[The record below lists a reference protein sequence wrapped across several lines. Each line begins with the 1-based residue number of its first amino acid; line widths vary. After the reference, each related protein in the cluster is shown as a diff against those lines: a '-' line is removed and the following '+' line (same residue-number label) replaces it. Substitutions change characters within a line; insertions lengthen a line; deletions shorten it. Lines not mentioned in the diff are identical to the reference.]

1 MSRLHLL
8 LEPVRALL
16 VQGSV
21 PGFYI
26 TLGASGACALALVV
40 YLILTSAG
48 SPHVDASAAEDI
60 QVVGADPT
68 TARATPAVAPL
79 PLFGQTEQQPDP
91 LFAPTETPTPTVTP
105 TLTPTPTPTPT
116 LTPTSTITPTPTL
129 TPTPTQTPTPTPTP
143 TPTQT
148 PTPTPIVYP
157 HESEPWANPTPQA
170 GDHFP
175 IDSRLIPSNQGFA
188 YGRTFPYGM
197 DLGGDFIH
205 HHGIDLG
212 GSTGD
217 QIRAGTAGEV
227 VFAGWD
233 EHAGL
238 AYPFYGPFYGNAV
251 IVRLAEPLITETG
264 PQDVYVLY
272 GHLHKVLVRTG
283 YHVAPDTIVGTL
295 GQTGVANGPHLHL
308 EVRIGGKKYADTINP
323 LLWIAPPAGTG
334 TVAVRLVSAA
344 NRIWE
349 AARIHLVANDGSAR
363 YQTMNYLLEPG
374 IQPDPRWGET
384 AAFGAVR
391 VGAYTVFATIR
402 GERVSAPVLVTEG
415 QTTFVELKTAQ
426 TRFEPNQ

>member
-8 LEPVRALL
+8 LAPVRALL

-26 TLGASGACALALVV
+26 TLATSVACALALVV
-40 YLILTSAG
+40 YLFLTSVG
-48 SPHVDASAAEDI
+48 SPQVDASAAEGI
-60 QVVGADPT
+60 QVVEVEPT
-68 TARATPAVAPL
+68 TAGNTSAVAPL
-79 PLFGQTEQQPDP
+79 PLFVQTEPQPGP
-91 LFAPTETPTPTVTP
+91 LFAPTETPTPTATP
-105 TLTPTPTPTPT
+105 TLTPTSTPTPTPTPT
-116 LTPTSTITPTPTL
+116 STP
-129 TPTPTQTPTPTPTP
+129 TPTPTQTPTPTNTP

-157 HESEPWANPTPQA
+157 HESEPWPDLNPQA

-175 IDSRLIPSNQGFA
+175 IDSGLIPSHPGFA

-197 DLGGDFIH
+197 DLGGNYIH

-295 GQTGVANGPHLHL
+295 GQTGVADGPHLHL
-308 EVRIGGKKYADTINP
+308 EVRIGGNEYADTVNP

-349 AARIHLVANDGSAR
+349 AARIFLVANDGSAR
-363 YQTMNYLLEPG
+363 YQTMNYRLEPG
-374 IQPDPRWGET
+374 IQHDPWWGET

-391 VGAYTVFATIR
+391 VGTYTAFATIR

-415 QTTFVELKTAQ
+415 QTTFVELKTAR

>member
-40 YLILTSAG
+40 YLFLTSAG
-48 SPHVDASAAEDI
+48 IPQVDASAAEDI

-79 PLFGQTEQQPDP
+79 PLFGQTEQQSDP

-105 TLTPTPTPTPT
+105 TFTPTPTPTPT
-116 LTPTSTITPTPTL
+116 LTPTSTITPTPTP
-129 TPTPTQTPTPTPTP
+129 TPTPTQTSTPTPTP

-157 HESEPWANPTPQA
+157 HESEPWTNLTPQE

-272 GHLHKVLVRTG
+272 GHLHKVLVRAG
-283 YHVAPDTIVGTL
+283 YHVVPDTIVGTL

-308 EVRIGGKKYADTINP
+308 EVRIGGNEYTDTVNP

-349 AARIHLVANDGSAR
+349 AARINLVANDGSAR
-363 YQTMNYLLEPG
+363 YQTMNYRLEPG

-415 QTTFVELKTAQ
+415 QTTFVELKTAR

>member
-8 LEPVRALL
+8 LAPVRALL

-40 YLILTSAG
+40 YLFLTSIG
-48 SPHVDASAAEDI
+48 SPQVDASTAEDI
-60 QVVGADPT
+60 QVTRADAT
-68 TARATPAVAPL
+68 TARNTPAAAPL
-79 PLFGQTEQQPDP
+79 PLFVQTEPQPDP
-91 LFAPTETPTPTVTP
+91 LFAPTETA
-105 TLTPTPTPTPT
+105 TPTPTPT
-116 LTPTSTITPTPTL
+116 LTRTPTPTPTQTPTSTL
-129 TPTPTQTPTPTPTP
+129 TPTPTQTPTPTKTP

-157 HESEPWANPTPQA
+157 HESEPWPDLIPHL
-170 GDHFP
+170 GDHFS
-175 IDSRLIPSNQGFA
+175 IDSRLIPSHQGFA
-188 YGRTFPYGM
+188 YGRTFPYGR
-197 DLGGDFIH
+197 DLGGDYIH
-205 HHGIDLG
+205 HHGVDLG

-217 QIRAGTAGEV
+217 RIRAATVGEV

-251 IVRLAEPLITETG
+251 IVRLAEPLITNTG

-295 GQTGVANGPHLHL
+295 GQTGVADGPHLHL
-308 EVRIGGKKYADTINP
+308 EVRIGGNEYANTVNP
-323 LLWIAPPAGTG
+323 LLWIVPPAGTG

-349 AARIHLVANDGSAR
+349 EARIHLVANDGAAR
-363 YQTMNYLLEPG
+363 YQTMNYRLEPG
-374 IQPDPRWGET
+374 IQHDPWWGET

-415 QTTFVELKTAQ
+415 QTTFVELKTVR

>member
-1 MSRLHLL
+1 MSRLHSLL
-8 LEPVRALL
+8 ASVRALRP
-16 VQGSV
+16 QGSV

-26 TLGASGACALALVV
+26 TLGTSGACTLALVV
-40 YLILTSAG
+40 YLFLTSVG
-48 SPHVDASAAEDI
+48 SPQGDASAAEDI
-60 QVVGADPT
+60 QVVGADST
-68 TARATPAVAPL
+68 TARTTPAVAPL
-79 PLFGQTEQQPDP
+79 PLFVQTEQQTNP
-91 LFAPTETPTPTVTP
+91 LFAPTEMPTPTATA
-105 TLTPTPTPTPT
+105 TLTRTPTPTPTV
-116 LTPTSTITPTPTL
+116 TPTSTITPTPT
-129 TPTPTQTPTPTPTP
+129 PTPTPTNTP
-143 TPTQT
+143 TPSPT

-157 HESEPWANPTPQA
+157 YESEPWPDLTPQE

-175 IDSRLIPSNQGFA
+175 IDSRLIPSNPWFA
-188 YGRTFPYGM
+188 YGRSFPYGM
-197 DLGGDFIH
+197 DLGGDYIH

-217 QIRAGTAGEV
+217 QIRSGTVGEV

-272 GHLHKVLVRTG
+272 GHLHKVQVRTG

-308 EVRIGGKKYADTINP
+308 EVRIGGNEYANTVNP
-323 LLWIAPPAGTG
+323 LLWIAPPVGTG
-334 TVAVRLVSAA
+334 TVAVRLVSAT

-349 AARIHLVANDGSAR
+349 AARIHLVANDGSTR
-363 YQTMNYLLEPG
+363 YQTVNYRLEPG
-374 IQPDPRWGET
+374 IQYDPWWGET

-391 VGAYTVFATIR
+391 EGAYTVFATIR

>member
-8 LEPVRALL
+8 LAPVRALL

-26 TLGASGACALALVV
+26 TLGTSGTCALALVM
-40 YLILTSAG
+40 YLFLTSVG
-48 SPHVDASAAEDI
+48 SPQADASATEKI
-60 QVVGADPT
+60 QVVGMNTIAK
-68 TARATPAVAPL
+68 ATPTVAPL
-79 PLFGQTEQQPDP
+79 PLFVQTDQQADP
-91 LFAPTETPTPTVTP
+91 LFAPTETPTPTATP
-105 TLTPTPTPTPT
+105 TLPPTPTPTPT
-116 LTPTSTITPTPTL
+116 LTPTSTV
-129 TPTPTQTPTPTPTP
+129 TPTPTPTSTPTKTPPP
-143 TPTQT
+143 TPT

-157 HESEPWANPTPQA
+157 HESVLWSDLSPHR

-175 IDSRLIPSNQGFA
+175 IDSRLIPSSPSFVYA
-188 YGRTFPYGM
+188 RTFPYGM
-197 DLGGDFIH
+197 DLGGDYIP

-217 QIRAGTAGEV
+217 PIRAGTGGEV

-238 AYPFYGPFYGNAV
+238 AYPFYGPFYGNVV
-251 IVRLAEPLITETG
+251 IVRLAEPLVTETG
-264 PQDVYVLY
+264 LQDVHVLY

-308 EVRIGGKKYADTINP
+308 EVRIGGNEYANTVNP

-334 TVAVRLVSAA
+334 IVAVRLVSAA

-349 AARIHLVANDGSAR
+349 AARIHLVADDGSVR
-363 YQTMNYLLEPG
+363 HQTLNYRLEPG
-374 IQPDPRWGET
+374 IQHDPWWGET

-391 VGAYTVFATIR
+391 EGPYTVFATIR

-426 TRFEPNQ
+426 TRFEPHQ

>member
-8 LEPVRALL
+8 LAPVRALL

-26 TLGASGACALALVV
+26 TLGTSGACALALIV
-40 YLILTSAG
+40 YLFLTSVG
-48 SPHVDASAAEDI
+48 RSQVDASAAENI
-60 QVVGADPT
+60 QVTGVDRT

-79 PLFGQTEQQPDP
+79 PLFAQTEPQINP
-91 LFAPTETPTPTVTP
+91 LFAPTETPTPTATP

-116 LTPTSTITPTPTL
+116 LTPTSTL
-129 TPTPTQTPTPTPTP
+129 TPTPTRTPTPTPTP

-157 HESEPWANPTPQA
+157 HESEPWPNLTPQE

-175 IDSRLIPSNQGFA
+175 IDNRLIPSSQRFA
-188 YGRTFPYGM
+188 YARTFPYGM
-197 DLGGDFIH
+197 DLGGDYIH

-217 QIRAGTAGEV
+217 RIRAGTVGEV

-238 AYPFYGPFYGNAV
+238 AYPFYGPFYGNVV
-251 IVRLAEPLITETG
+251 IVRLAKPLITETG

-272 GHLHKVLVRTG
+272 GHLHKVLVRAG

-308 EVRIGGKKYADTINP
+308 EVRIGDNEYASTVNP
-323 LLWIAPPAGTG
+323 LLWIAPPAETG
-334 TVAVRLVSAA
+334 TVAVRLVSAT

-349 AARIHLVANDGSAR
+349 AARINLVANDGSAR
-363 YQTMNYLLEPG
+363 YQTMNYRLEPG
-374 IQPDPRWGET
+374 IQHDPWWGET

-402 GERVSAPVLVTEG
+402 GERVSAPVMVTEG
-415 QTTFVELKTAQ
+415 QTTFVELKTAR

>member
-8 LEPVRALL
+8 LAPVRALL

-40 YLILTSAG
+40 YLFLTSVG
-48 SPHVDASAAEDI
+48 SPQVDASAAEDI
-60 QVVGADPT
+60 QVVEVVDPT
-68 TARATPAVAPL
+68 TPRATPEVAPL
-79 PLFGQTEQQPDP
+79 PLFVQAKPQANL
-91 LFAPTETPTPTVTP
+91 LFAPTETPTLTPTATPTP

-116 LTPTSTITPTPTL
+116 PTQTPTPTV
-129 TPTPTQTPTPTPTP
+129 TPTPTPTP

-157 HESEPWANPTPQA
+157 HESEPWPDLIPQE

-175 IDSRLIPSNQGFA
+175 IDSRLIPSSQRFA

-197 DLGGDFIH
+197 DLGGDYIH
-205 HHGIDLG
+205 HHGVDLG

-217 QIRAGTAGEV
+217 PIRAGTVGEV

-238 AYPFYGPFYGNAV
+238 AYPFYGPFYGNVV

-308 EVRIGGKKYADTINP
+308 EVRIGDNQYTNTVNP

-349 AARIHLVANDGSAR
+349 AAHINLVANDGSAR
-363 YQTMNYLLEPG
+363 YQTVNYRLEPG
-374 IQPDPRWGET
+374 IQHDPWWGET

-415 QTTFVELKTAQ
+415 QTAFVELKTAR